1 MNGQVYLDHNASTPV
16 HPEVVE
22 AMLPYFSERFGNPS
36 SVHGFGREAREG
48 LETAREQVAHFL
60 RVGKDEVVFTSG
72 GTESDNMAVKGV
84 AMARRQGHIITS
96 KIEHHAVL
104 RAVETLESQGFAAT
118 YLDVDGYGMVDPDA
132 LRRAI
137 RPDTIL
143 ISIMHANSEIGT
155 IQPARQLGAV
165 AREHRIPFH
174 RDRGQTFGK
183 APIALDAFNI
193 DMLSFS
199 GHKIYG
205 PKGVAGLYIRKG
217 TKMVSLQHGGE
228 HERRRRAGTENVA
241 GIAGFGKAVEIRG
254 RDMAAE
260 GKRLVELR
268 ERLWQGLSRRV
279 PEVRLNGHPTERV
292 PGTCNVCFRH
302 VESESIVLGL
312 DLKGI
317 GVSAGSACTSGNV
330 EPSYVLVAMGVPVEW
345 AMGAVRHSLG
355 RSTTAQDIDYVVDST
370 EPVVAKLGSAIPVRA
385 CGRPSRARRCSTARR
400 SSTISGIRGTRGG
413 CGIPMGSGRV
423 S

>member
-1 MNGQVYLDHNASTPV
+1 MNRQVYLDHNASTPV
-16 HPEVVE
+16 HPEVVA

-60 RVGKDEVVFTSG
+60 RVGKEEVVFTSG

-84 AMARRQGHIITS
+84 AMAKRQGHIITS

-104 RAVETLESQGFAAT
+104 RAVQSLESQGFDAT
-118 YLDVDGYGMVDPDA
+118 YLDVDGYGQVDPDA

-155 IQPARQLGAV
+155 VQPARQLGAI
-165 AREHRIPFH
+165 AREHGIPFH
-174 RDRGQTFGK
+174 MDAVQTFGK
-183 APIALDAFNI
+183 VPIDLDAFNI

-241 GIAGFGKAVEIRG
+241 GIVGFGKAVEIRG
-254 RDMAAE
+254 RDMVEE
-260 GKRLVELR
+260 GRRVTGLR
-268 ERLWQGLSRRV
+268 NRLWEGLESRV

-317 GVSAGSACTSGNV
+317 GVSAGSACTAGNV
-330 EPSYVLVAMGVPVEW
+330 EPSYVLVAMGVPLDW

-355 RSTTAQDIDYVVDST
+355 RSTTAEDIDYVVDCA
-370 EPVVAKLGSAIPVRA
+370 EPLVAKLRSAMPARA
-385 CGRPSRARRCSTARR
+385 
-400 SSTISGIRGTRGG
+400 
-413 CGIPMGSGRV
+413 
-423 S
+423 

>member
-1 MNGQVYLDHNASTPV
+1 MSRQIYLDHNASTPV

-48 LETAREQVAHFL
+48 LESARDQIAHFL
-60 RVGKDEVVFTSG
+60 RVGKEEIVFTSG
-72 GTESDNMAVKGV
+72 GTESDNMAIKGV
-84 AMARRQGHIITS
+84 AFARGRGHIITT

-104 RAVETLESQGFAAT
+104 RAVQTLETQGFAAT
-118 YLDVDGYGMVDPDA
+118 YLEVDGHGMVDPDA

-155 IQPARQLGAV
+155 VQPARQLGAI
-165 AREHRIPFH
+165 AREHGIPFH
-174 RDRGQTFGK
+174 MDAVQTFGK
-183 APIALDAFNI
+183 VPIDLDAFNI

-241 GIAGFGKAVEIRG
+241 GIVGFGKAVEIRG
-254 RDMAAE
+254 RDMVEE
-260 GKRLVELR
+260 GRRVTGLR
-268 ERLWQGLSRRV
+268 DRLWEGLKSRV

-330 EPSYVLVAMGVPVEW
+330 EPSYVLVAMGVPLDW
-345 AMGAVRHSLG
+345 AMGSVRHSLG
-355 RSTTAQDIDYVVDST
+355 RSTTAEDIDYVVDCT
-370 EPVVAKLGSAIPVRA
+370 EPLVAKLRSAMPARA
-385 CGRPSRARRCSTARR
+385 
-400 SSTISGIRGTRGG
+400 
-413 CGIPMGSGRV
+413 
-423 S
+423 

>member
-1 MNGQVYLDHNASTPV
+1 MNRQVYLDHNASTPV

-60 RVGKDEVVFTSG
+60 RVGKEEVVFTSG

-118 YLDVDGYGMVDPDA
+118 YLDVDGYGMVDPDS

-143 ISIMHANSEIGT
+143 ISLMHANSEIGT
-155 IQPARQLGAV
+155 IQPARQLGAI
-165 AREHRIPFH
+165 ARERGIPFH
-174 RDRGQTFGK
+174 MDAVQTFGK
-183 APIALDAFNI
+183 VPIDLDAFNI

-199 GHKIYG
+199 SHKIYG

-241 GIAGFGKAVEIRG
+241 GIVGFGKAVEIRG
-254 RDMAAE
+254 RDMVEE
-260 GKRLVELR
+260 GQRLTGLR
-268 ERLWQGLSRRV
+268 DRLWEGLKARV

-355 RSTTAQDIDYVVDST
+355 RSTTAQDIDYVLDST
-370 EPVVAKLGSAIPVRA
+370 EPLVAKLRSAMPVRA
-385 CGRPSRARRCSTARR
+385 
-400 SSTISGIRGTRGG
+400 
-413 CGIPMGSGRV
+413 
-423 S
+423 

>member
-1 MNGQVYLDHNASTPV
+1 MNRQVYLDHNASTPV

-155 IQPARQLGAV
+155 IQPARQLGAI
-165 AREHRIPFH
+165 AREHGIPFH
-174 RDRGQTFGK
+174 MDAVQTFGK
-183 APIALDAFNI
+183 VPIDLDAFNI

-217 TKMVSLQHGGE
+217 TKMVSIQHGGE

-241 GIAGFGKAVEIRG
+241 GIVGFGKAIELRG
-254 RDMAAE
+254 RDMVEE
-260 GKRLVELR
+260 GRRLTELR
-268 ERLWQGLSRRV
+268 ERLWEGLARRI

-370 EPVVAKLGSAIPVRA
+370 EPLVAKLRSAMPVRA
-385 CGRPSRARRCSTARR
+385 
-400 SSTISGIRGTRGG
+400 
-413 CGIPMGSGRV
+413 
-423 S
+423 

>member
-1 MNGQVYLDHNASTPV
+1 MSRQVYLDHNASTPV

-48 LETAREQVAHFL
+48 LETARDQVAHFL
-60 RVGKDEVVFTSG
+60 RVGKEEIVFTSG
-72 GTESDNMAVKGV
+72 GTESDNMAIKGV
-84 AMARRQGHIITS
+84 AMGRGRGHLITS

-104 RAVETLESQGFAAT
+104 RAVQNLETLGFEAT
-118 YLDVDGYGMVDPDA
+118 YLDVDGDGLVDPDA
-132 LRRAI
+132 VRRAI

-155 IQPARQLGAV
+155 IQPAREIGAI
-165 AREHRIPFH
+165 AHEHGIPFH
-174 RDRGQTFGK
+174 VDAVQTFGK
-183 APIALDAFNI
+183 VPIDLDAFHI

-205 PKGVAGLYIRKG
+205 PKGIAGLYIRKG
-217 TKMVSLQHGGE
+217 TKMASVQHGGE
-228 HERRRRAGTENVA
+228 HERRRRAGTENVP
-241 GIAGFGKAVEIRG
+241 GIIGLGKAVEVRA

-260 GKRLVELR
+260 EIRVRALR
-268 ERLWQGLSRRV
+268 DRLWSGLERRV
-279 PEVRLNGHPTERV
+279 PEVRLNGHPTERL

-317 GVSAGSACTSGNV
+317 AVSAGSACTSGSI
-330 EPSYVLVAMGVPVEW
+330 EPSHVLVAMAVPLDW
-345 AMGAVRHSLG
+345 AMGTVRCSLG
-355 RSTTAQDIDYVVDST
+355 RTTTAEDIDYVLDCV
-370 EPVVAKLGSAIPVRA
+370 E
-385 CGRPSRARRCSTARR
+385 
-400 SSTISGIRGTRGG
+400 
-413 CGIPMGSGRV
+413 
-423 S
+423 